1 MFFFFVVCRKQTNPR
16 MCCIRPCTLCVETAM
31 STWQKKTGAV
41 CFTASPVDL
50 ECSLESKTFT
60 RLTLISSISFRS
72 TFIAAATA
80 APSGINTS
88 GAGDR
93 VIFDRTVLTNTA
105 CRVSWNV
112 GTVGNVGWGRVLTR
126 AMKPTRVVV
135 ALRSQ
140 ERNDRRMNNTC
151 CKGKDSASEAFASI
165 P

>member
-80 APSGINTS
+80 ALRGINTS

-105 CRVSWNV
+105 CRVMISTSV
-112 GTVGNVGWGRVLTR
+112 QSAMSDAVDGRYCPAGHWAGRASCRHRSHGIEQTR
-126 AMKPTRVVV
+126 MQQLGHPLA
-135 ALRSQ
+135 
-140 ERNDRRMNNTC
+140 
-151 CKGKDSASEAFASI
+151 
-165 P
+165 